1 MTQRVIEMQ
10 DLGMGTFSLEGKNY
24 TWKELD
30 TIKEKLFQKINDISN
45 IRNQNASQEFNS
57 NN

>member
-1 MTQRVIEMQ
+1 MNI
-10 DLGMGTFSLEGKNY
+10 DGTFSLEVKNY
-24 TWKELD
+24 TGKELD